1 MLPDPSQ
8 VVGYVRVDS
17 GLVAVTT
24 ARTPADDTSQGELV
38 LAIPFFTYQGTPGVT
53 LGRGDKQLVTLV
65 LWLIGRSRAPART
78 PGLTW
83 QASVPPSMK
92 PAQSIPGRMASP
104 CMSEL
109 EQRSWE
115 MKGTRAS
122 CRKLAYSSAPANPGT

>member
-53 LGRGDKQLVTLV
+53 LGG
-65 LWLIGRSRAPART
+65 
-78 PGLTW
+78 
-83 QASVPPSMK
+83 
-92 PAQSIPGRMASP
+92 
-104 CMSEL
+104 
-109 EQRSWE
+109 
-115 MKGTRAS
+115 GTTSSLSLLS
-122 CRKLAYSSAPANPGT
+122 CG